1 MRVVFSF
8 SRHSVFFFWVS
19 LEINILAVL
28 PIIGSAG
35 NLTSRERTLK
45 YFITQRIASI
55 IFLFL
60 FLFSVSNFYPLS
72 TALAISIFFKIGIP
86 PFHSW
91 LTRIILFSPYK
102 IIGLILFVQKFI
114 PLHIISNLIFSL
126 KLLIFI
132 ILITAAI
139 VLPTLKNLL
148 SLRITIIISAWRNSI
163 WIVMATVN
171 SKIWIVF
178 LFFYGIFLSLILSLL
193 FTLNAQKFSS
203 LLGISTPDKIVCM
216 LIFINL
222 AGLPPF
228 SGFFLKLLL
237 LKNFLAWSPILIVIA
252 LLNISLIVLFA
263 YLALT
268 YYVARS
274 NFQAAPLRPVRSQYF
289 LISTRILILPGFP
302 IFMSLTR

>member
-72 TALAISIFFKIGIP
+72 TALAISIFLKIGIP

-139 VLPTLKNLL
+139 VLQTLKNPL
-148 SLRITIIISAWRNSI
+148 SL
-163 WIVMATVN
+163 
-171 SKIWIVF
+171 
-178 LFFYGIFLSLILSLL
+178 
-193 FTLNAQKFSS
+193 
-203 LLGISTPDKIVCM
+203 
-216 LIFINL
+216 
-222 AGLPPF
+222 
-228 SGFFLKLLL
+228 
-237 LKNFLAWSPILIVIA
+237 
-252 LLNISLIVLFA
+252 
-263 YLALT
+263 
-268 YYVARS
+268 
-274 NFQAAPLRPVRSQYF
+274 
-289 LISTRILILPGFP
+289 
-302 IFMSLTR
+302 